1 VIVVTGA
8 SGRVGGLVAQALA
21 RRGIPFRA
29 VTRNVERLPD
39 LGGAEIAL
47 AGYDEPDALLDALEP
62 GDRVF
67 MVSMHEPPER
77 RIVLHRGF
85 IAVAARRHVAR
96 IVYLSFVG
104 ASPGASFVHARS
116 HGATEEMLA
125 ESGVPFTAV
134 RNGMYADE
142 IATWFDPDGRI
153 TGPGGD
159 GRISLS
165 YRPELAEGIA
175 VLLADPAHDRRQV
188 VTITGPESFSLA
200 ELAATASEV
209 TGDGYRYEPLGR
221 DDWVAYRRSL
231 GRPEWSIEAGI
242 TYYDAVARGEMDVVS
257 HDYEALTGAAP
268 RSIRQVIELERE
280 RMPLA
285 RGRREVR
292 DGASKGG

>member
-29 VTRNVERLPD
+29 VTRHVERLPD

-67 MVSMHEPPER
+67 MVSMHEPPGR
-77 RIVLHRGF
+77 RVVLHRGF

-104 ASPGASFVHARS
+104 AGPDATFVHARS
-116 HGATEEMLA
+116 HGATEAMLA
-125 ESGVPFTAV
+125 DSGIPFAAV

-142 IATWFDPDGRI
+142 IATWFDREGRI

-159 GRISLS
+159 GRLSLS
-165 YRPELAEGIA
+165 YRPELAESIA
-175 VLLADPAHDRRQV
+175 VLLADPAHDGRRI
-188 VTITGPESFSLA
+188 VTVTGPESFSLA
-200 ELAATASEV
+200 ELAATAADV
-209 TGDGYRYEPLGR
+209 TGDRYRYEPLGR
-221 DDWVAYRRSL
+221 DAWIAYRRSL

-257 HDYEALTGAAP
+257 RDYEELTGEAP
-268 RSIRQVIELERE
+268 LSIREVIALERD

-285 RGRREVR
+285 PARRR
-292 DGASKGG
+292 PDDG